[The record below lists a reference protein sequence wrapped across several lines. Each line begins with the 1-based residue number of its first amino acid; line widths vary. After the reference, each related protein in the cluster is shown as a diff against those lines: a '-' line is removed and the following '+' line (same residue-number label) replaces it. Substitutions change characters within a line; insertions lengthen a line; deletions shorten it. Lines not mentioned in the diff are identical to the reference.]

1 MANEI
6 GIPSSVTPSSLQSS
20 SKSGQSAAQVLSGK
34 TEEQR
39 VTAQQD
45 VKKQQDALA
54 GENNAKQG
62 VSNADIENEVQNLQ
76 EFSKLQGWTVNFSVE
91 KDLDH
96 QVVIKVV
103 DAETKSMIRQIP
115 SEELLAISKRIK
127 DLREGDVSGGGS
139 RVGLLLDNEI

>member
-20 SKSGQSAAQVLSGK
+20 SKSGQSAAQVLSGT

-39 VTAQQD
+39 VTAQD
-45 VKKQQDALA
+45 VKKQQA
-54 GENNAKQG
+54 GQSGEKIAKQD
-62 VSNADIENEVQNLQ
+62 VPQADIENEVQKLQ

-91 KDLDH
+91 KDLD

-127 DLREGDVSGGGS
+127 DLRESDATGGGS
-139 RVGLLLDNEI
+139 RAGLLLDNEI

>member
-20 SKSGQSAAQVLSGK
+20 SKSGQSAAQVLSGT

-39 VTAQQD
+39 VTAQD
-45 VKKQQDALA
+45 VKKQQEGQP
-54 GENNAKQG
+54 GEKNTKQD
-62 VSNADIENEVQNLQ
+62 VPQADIENEVQKLQ

-91 KDLDH
+91 KDLD

-127 DLREGDVSGGGS
+127 DLRESDATGGGS
-139 RVGLLLDNEI
+139 RAGLLLDNEI

>member
-20 SKSGQSAAQVLSGK
+20 SKSGQSAAQVLSGT

-39 VTAQQD
+39 VTAQD
-45 VKKQQDALA
+45 VKKQQEVKA
-54 GENNAKQG
+54 EEKSSKQDTSEID
-62 VSNADIENEVQNLQ
+62 VEKEVQNLQ

-91 KDLDH
+91 KDLE
-96 QVVIKVV
+96 QVVIKVM

-127 DLREGDVSGGGS
+127 DLREGDAAGGGS
-139 RVGLLLDNEI
+139 RVGLLLDKEI

>member
-20 SKSGQSAAQVLSGK
+20 SKSGQLAAQVLSGT

-54 GENNAKQG
+54 GEKNAKQD

-91 KDLDH
+91 KDLD

>member
-1 MANEI
+1 MANDI

-20 SKSGQSAAQVLSGK
+20 SKSGQSAAQVLFGT

-39 VTAQQD
+39 VMAQD
-45 VKKQQDALA
+45 VKKQQEEKAQ
-54 GENNAKQG
+54 AKASKQDISE
-62 VSNADIENEVQNLQ
+62 VDIEKEVQNLQ

-91 KDLDH
+91 KDLE
-96 QVVIKVV
+96 QVVIKVM
-103 DAETKSMIRQIP
+103 DAHTKSMIRQIP

-127 DLREGDVSGGGS
+127 DLREGDATGGGS

>member
-20 SKSGQSAAQVLSGK
+20 SKSGQSAAQVLSGT

-39 VTAQQD
+39 VTAQD
-45 VKKQQDALA
+45 VKKQQA
-54 GENNAKQG
+54 GQSGEKIAKQD
-62 VSNADIENEVQNLQ
+62 VPQADIEDEVQKLQ

-91 KDLDH
+91 KDLD

-127 DLREGDVSGGGS
+127 DLRESDATGGGS
-139 RVGLLLDNEI
+139 RAGLLLDNEI

>member
-1 MANEI
+1 MANAI

-20 SKSGQSAAQVLSGK
+20 SKSGQSAAQVLSGT

-39 VTAQQD
+39 VAAQD
-45 VKKQQDALA
+45 VKKQQEGQS
-54 GENNAKQG
+54 GEKNVKQD
-62 VSNADIENEVQNLQ
+62 VPEADIENEVQKLQ

-91 KDLDH
+91 KDLD

-127 DLREGDVSGGGS
+127 DLRESDATGGGS
-139 RVGLLLDNEI
+139 RAGLLLDNEI

>member
-20 SKSGQSAAQVLSGK
+20 SKSGQSAAQMLSGT

-39 VTAQQD
+39 VTAQD
-45 VKKQQDALA
+45 VKKQQEVKA
-54 GENNAKQG
+54 EEKSSKQDT
-62 VSNADIENEVQNLQ
+62 SEIDFEKEVQNLQ

-91 KDLDH
+91 KDLE
-96 QVVIKVV
+96 QVVIKVM

-127 DLREGDVSGGGS
+127 DLREGDAAGGGS
-139 RVGLLLDNEI
+139 RVGLLLDKEI

>member
-20 SKSGQSAAQVLSGK
+20 SKSGQSAAQVLSGT

-39 VTAQQD
+39 VTAQD
-45 VKKQQDALA
+45 VKKQQEGQS
-54 GENNAKQG
+54 GEKNAKQD
-62 VSNADIENEVQNLQ
+62 VPQADIENEVQKLQ

-91 KDLDH
+91 KDLD

-127 DLREGDVSGGGS
+127 DLRESDATGGGS
-139 RVGLLLDNEI
+139 RAGLLLDNEI

>member
-20 SKSGQSAAQVLSGK
+20 SKSGQSAAQVLSGT

-39 VTAQQD
+39 VTAQD
-45 VKKQQDALA
+45 VRKQQA
-54 GENNAKQG
+54 GQPGEKNAKQD
-62 VSNADIENEVQNLQ
+62 VPQADIENEVQKLQ

-91 KDLDH
+91 KDLD

-127 DLREGDVSGGGS
+127 DLRESDTTGGGS
-139 RVGLLLDNEI
+139 RAGLLLDNEI

>member
-20 SKSGQSAAQVLSGK
+20 SKSGQSAAQVLSGT

-39 VTAQQD
+39 VTAQD
-45 VKKQQDALA
+45 VKKQQEGQP
-54 GENNAKQG
+54 GEKNVKQD
-62 VSNADIENEVQNLQ
+62 VPQADIENEVQKLQ

-91 KDLDH
+91 KDLD

-127 DLREGDVSGGGS
+127 DLRESDATGGGS
-139 RVGLLLDNEI
+139 RAGLLLDNEI

>member
-20 SKSGQSAAQVLSGK
+20 SKSGQSAAQVLSG
-34 TEEQR
+34 TMEEQR
-39 VTAQQD
+39 VTAQD
-45 VKKQQDALA
+45 VKKQQEGQL
-54 GENNAKQG
+54 GEKNAKQD
-62 VSNADIENEVQNLQ
+62 VPQADIENEVQKLQ

-91 KDLDH
+91 KDLD

-127 DLREGDVSGGGS
+127 DLRESDATGGGS
-139 RVGLLLDNEI
+139 RAGLLLDNEI

>member
-20 SKSGQSAAQVLSGK
+20 SKSGQSAAQVLSGT

-39 VTAQQD
+39 VTAQD
-45 VKKQQDALA
+45 VKKQQDGQS
-54 GENNAKQG
+54 GEKNAKQD
-62 VSNADIENEVQNLQ
+62 VPQADIENEVQKLQ

-91 KDLDH
+91 KDLD

-127 DLREGDVSGGGS
+127 DLRESDATGGGS
-139 RVGLLLDNEI
+139 RAGLLLDNEI

>member
-20 SKSGQSAAQVLSGK
+20 SKSGQSAAQVLSGT

-45 VKKQQDALA
+45 VKKQQDSQA
-54 GENNAKQG
+54 GEKNTKQNM
-62 VSNADIENEVQNLQ
+62 SNADIENEVQNLQ

-91 KDLDH
+91 KDLD

-127 DLREGDVSGGGS
+127 DLRDSNGTAGNS

>member
-20 SKSGQSAAQVLSGK
+20 NKSGQSAAQVLSGT

-39 VTAQQD
+39 VTAQD
-45 VKKQQDALA
+45 VKKQQEGQP
-54 GENNAKQG
+54 GEKNDKQD
-62 VSNADIENEVQNLQ
+62 VPQADIENEVQKLQ

-91 KDLDH
+91 KDLD

-127 DLREGDVSGGGS
+127 DLRESDATGGGS
-139 RVGLLLDNEI
+139 RAGLLLDNEI

>member
-20 SKSGQSAAQVLSGK
+20 SKSGQSAAQVLSGT

-39 VTAQQD
+39 VTAQD
-45 VKKQQDALA
+45 VKKQQEGQP
-54 GENNAKQG
+54 GEKSAKQD
-62 VSNADIENEVQNLQ
+62 VPQADIENEVQKLQ

-91 KDLDH
+91 KDLD

-127 DLREGDVSGGGS
+127 DLRESDATGGGS
-139 RVGLLLDNEI
+139 RAGLLLDNEI

>member
-20 SKSGQSAAQVLSGK
+20 SKSGQSAAQVLSGT

-39 VTAQQD
+39 VTAQD
-45 VKKQQDALA
+45 VKKQQA
-54 GENNAKQG
+54 GQPGEKNAKQD
-62 VSNADIENEVQNLQ
+62 VPQADIENEVQKLQ

-91 KDLDH
+91 KDLD

-127 DLREGDVSGGGS
+127 DLRESDATGGGS
-139 RVGLLLDNEI
+139 RAGLLLDNEI

>member
-20 SKSGQSAAQVLSGK
+20 SKSGQSAAQVLSGT

-39 VTAQQD
+39 VTAQD
-45 VKKQQDALA
+45 VKKQQEVKA
-54 GENNAKQG
+54 EEKSSKQDTSEID
-62 VSNADIENEVQNLQ
+62 VEKEVQNLQ

-91 KDLDH
+91 KDLE
-96 QVVIKVV
+96 QVVIKVME
-103 DAETKSMIRQIP
+103 AHTKSMIRQIP

-127 DLREGDVSGGGS
+127 DLREGDATGGGS

>member
-20 SKSGQSAAQVLSGK
+20 SKSGQSAAQVLSGA

-45 VKKQQDALA
+45 VKKQQDALV
-54 GENNAKQG
+54 GEKIAKQD

-91 KDLDH
+91 KDLD

>member
-20 SKSGQSAAQVLSGK
+20 SKSGQSAAQVLSGT

-45 VKKQQDALA
+45 VKKQQDALS
-54 GENNAKQG
+54 GEKIAKQG

-91 KDLDH
+91 NDLD
-96 QVVIKVV
+96 QVVIKVM